1 MQEALLKALRG
12 FAAYESATTSR
23 SGSTTP
29 NCPVSGIGHRRLD
42 GQLPTGN
49 LSRVPRSWKSLQRI

>member
-1 MQEALLKALRG
+1 VQEALLKALRG

-49 LSRVPRSWKSLQRI
+49 LSRVPRSWKSL